1 MLRTTYLHGKIA
13 LHVFFFMN
21 VCVNIKVVY
30 NFFYKKYFIK
40 LPLELKKAKHVY
52 IDIIWKR
59 NLIYSGKYLNL
70 LYTK

>member
-21 VCVNIKVVY
+21 ICVNIKVVY

-40 LPLELKKAKHVY
+40 LPLELKKVKHVY
-52 IDIIWKR
+52 IDII
-59 NLIYSGKYLNL
+59 
-70 LYTK
+70 